1 MGRTG
6 APSTDPRPPGDRGED
21 RAAAARRR
29 ARLERSASAARF
41 AEGPRPTA
49 RGWSHLAA
57 AVLTLP
63 GAGLWTALSP
73 DGTRAAVAAFA
84 WGVAL
89 MFTASA
95 LLHLRR
101 WPTATAE
108 RLVRLDHTGI
118 YLAIGGTGVAL
129 ALLGL
134 TGPPRTLLLTAAI
147 LGTLVGVVVEWLPFA
162 PPRGFSNA
170 VYLTLGWAPVVLIP
184 WFVAASGWR
193 TVLLLL
199 LGGAMYTAG
208 AIIVGLQR
216 PDPVP
221 GHFGYHE
228 LFHVLVILAVLTHAV
243 MIADLA
249 VRFS

>member
-1 MGRTG
+1 MRT
-6 APSTDPRPPGDRGED
+6 SEEPPTSDAEQV
-21 RAAAARRR
+21 ARRR
-29 ARLERSASAARF
+29 VLAASDSARRF

-57 AVLTLP
+57 ALLTLP
-63 GAGLWTALSP
+63 GAAVWTAVTP
-73 DGTRAAVAAFA
+73 AGTSRWAVASFA

-101 WPTATAE
+101 WPALTAE

-118 YLAIGGTGVAL
+118 FLAIGGTGAALASLGLEGGARTTLLTVAL
-129 ALLGL
+129 V
-134 TGPPRTLLLTAAI
+134 
-147 LGTLVGVVVEWLPFA
+147 GTVLGVVAEWLPFA
-162 PPRGFSNA
+162 PPRGLTNA
-170 VYLTLGWAPVVLIP
+170 IYLTLGWAPVAVLP
-184 WFVAASGWR
+184 WLVATAGWR

-199 LGGAMYTAG
+199 GGGALYTAG

-228 LFHVLVILAVLTHAV
+228 LFHALVILAVGTHAV
-243 MIADLA
+243 MIADLVA
-249 VRFS
+249 R